1 MSFQAEQMSVDE
13 LMAALQAACDSESWD
28 LAVDLAERALV
39 LKPNDGDVKRCTA
52 AVHNQR
58 ALGALD
64 QGDDERALSDLDR
77 SIELNPDDVASQ
89 YNRAMAR
96 HNLDDDRGAI
106 EDLTHA
112 LELDVG
118 AFDCY
123 GLRAECHR
131 ALLNDREAL
140 ADYDRALEIDPA
152 TADADVWTGRGKTLI
167 RLNRAA
173 EAISDITKALEI
185 KATAERCHLLAM
197 CYIDAGDYVRA
208 ASECVRAITAYP
220 ADAAY
225 YRTLSVAFREGG
237 DPHRAVVECNRAIG
251 IDPRTP
257 EHYWSRAL
265 ALTAM
270 GREDEAQ
277 IDRYQAATMEIDPE
291 RAMDLFDRAWAV
303 AQAEGRVA
311 PTRAVAAMGDG
322 RSRPELRREHEAEE
336 LYDGGR
342 FAEAASACRSILATG
357 GSTVEAHGILAASL
371 AAVGDVDGGLAEM
384 EQALLMDPSY
394 TWLHA
399 EMGRH
404 LLRHGHANEAA
415 QAFAAAMR
423 EPRPLHALGLGLALD
438 AFGFPDDAESHL
450 ERAATA
456 GAIAPGPFERGVL
469 REPRPIR
476 GLVPGAELRIRPSPR
491 RLSDSERWILA
502 TAAVLTEGN
511 SGRHDCLGMWPV
523 DHIGRE
529 RGAANLGRY
538 WSIRNRDEAL
548 DRLDW
553 LENVGDS
560 ARYAQARAVAAP
572 GAVEREARVGASPRA
587 RAGVAFAEAH
597 QAELGNRDLR
607 AFDLG
612 RVVAIAG
619 WCALAGYITEAEA
632 WDLGLRAAQR
642 LQSLYGSWRE
652 LGRQYL
658 LGRLFA
664 LGEISAKS
672 EQSYTRLLSEPDSPW
687 AQLAWDT
694 PLHAS
699 PARREAT
706 TVSAVAA
713 ADGPK
718 PLAETHV
725 AAAERAVGLQFPPV
739 LRGHFLRTNGGRPH
753 LNVYRDERD
762 EGVTA
767 VVSEWLPL
775 LAEGETAVVVYMDHV
790 HRKKV
795 VPAHFFPFALEPSGD
810 YFYVDCSSTEGLV
823 HLHRHDTAFERVF
836 AFNVGLDVFVSRLK
850 PGGECPPE
858 GYVFH
863 YLHDYDP
870 AADKGTI
877 QIVQAAAHRRTSPHL
892 GGIEQY
898 ERAHGRRYKG

>member
-1 MSFQAEQMSVDE
+1 MSVDE
-13 LMAALQAACDSESWD
+13 LVAALQAACGSKSWEVAIG
-28 LAVDLAERALV
+28 LGERALA
-39 LKPNDGDVKRCTA
+39 LEPSNADVRRGTA
-52 AVHNQR
+52 DAYN
-58 ALGALD
+58 
-64 QGDDERALSDLDR
+64 ERAVTAIDQSDYAQALKDLNR
-77 SIELNPDDVASQ
+77 SVALNPDDAASR
-89 YNRAMAR
+89 YNRGLTWHHLQDQRRAIQDLAQAIA
-96 HNLDDDRGAI
+96 LDAGSFNSYA
-106 EDLTHA
+106 
-112 LELDVG
+112 
-118 AFDCY
+118 
-123 GLRAECHR
+123 LRAECHR
-131 ALLNDREAL
+131 VLSNHHEAL
-140 ADYDRALEIDPA
+140 ADYRRAMEIDPD
-152 TADADVWTGRGKTLI
+152 TRDVDMLTGRALTLVE
-167 RLNRAA
+167 LHRAA
-173 EAISDITKALEI
+173 EAIDDLTRVLDIEP
-185 KATAERCHLLAM
+185 TAEACHLRGICYVDDGEYTLAALD
-197 CYIDAGDYVRA
+197 CI
-208 ASECVRAITAYP
+208 RAIASYP
-220 ADAAY
+220 ADASF

-237 DPHRAVVECNRAIG
+237 EPGRAVIECNRAIG
-251 IDPRTP
+251 LQPRTS
-257 EHYWSRAL
+257 ENYWSRAL

-277 IDRYQAATMEIDPE
+277 IDRYQAAMMEIEPD
-291 RAMDLFDRAWAV
+291 RAMDIFDRAWTL
-303 AQAEGRVA
+303 AQAEGRV
-311 PTRAVAAMGDG
+311 PPPRAVAA
-322 RSRPELRREHEAEE
+322 PEGEGSHPVLRLEQEAEE
-336 LYDGGR
+336 LYEGSR
-342 FAEAASACRSILATG
+342 FAEAVSACRSIVATG
-357 GSTVEAHGILAASL
+357 SGTVEAYGILAASL
-371 AAVGDVDGGLAEM
+371 AAVGDVGGGIAEM
-384 EQALLMDPSY
+384 ERTLLLEPSY

-404 LLRHGHANEAA
+404 LLRHGNANEAV

-423 EPRPLHALGLGLALD
+423 EPRPHYALGLGLALD
-438 AFGFPDDAESHL
+438 TAGFPDDAQLHL

-456 GAIAPGPFERGVL
+456 GAIAPGPFERGAL
-469 REPRPIR
+469 REPRQFR
-476 GLVPGAELRIRPSPR
+476 GVIPGVELTIRPSPR

-502 TAAVLTEGN
+502 TAALLTEGN

-529 RGAANLGRY
+529 RGAANLGRH

-560 ARYAQARAVAAP
+560 ARYAQARAVTALD
-572 GAVEREARVGASPRA
+572 AVEREARVGASPRA

-652 LGRQYL
+652 LGRHYL

-664 LGEISAKS
+664 LGEISTKS
-672 EQSYTRLLSEPDSPW
+672 EQSYTRLLSESDSPW

-699 PARREAT
+699 PARRDAA

-725 AAAERAVGLQFPPV
+725 AAAERAVGLHLPPV
-739 LRGHFLRTNGGRPH
+739 LRAHFLRTNGGRPH

-810 YFYVDCSSTEGLV
+810 YFYVDCSSAEGLV
-823 HLHRHDTAFERVF
+823 HLHRHDTAFVAVV
-836 AFNVGLDVFVSRLK
+836 AFNVGLDVFLSRLR

-870 AADKGTI
+870 TKGKGTI